1 MGSRDTIRLDAI
13 AKLEFV
19 REEAT
24 NGHTEC
30 SLLRTFRKHLPGFDA
45 AAAKK
50 GLKASRRAVG
60 YRILNEVA
68 PSRTMR

>member
-1 MGSRDTIRLDAI
+1 LGSRDTIRLDAI

-50 GLKASRRAVG
+50 GLKARRG
-60 YRILNEVA
+60 GRWLCF
-68 PSRTMR
+68 PGGHSPRP